1 MEQVSLAGG
10 PTLRQVMM
18 EKQIIKE
25 AYQKFTVK
33 YSKVED
39 VSGENIS
46 KGTGETKNLSSTG
59 NKIEVGK
66 VDLDELRKK
75 WNVPETITIA
85 VGRTDIKGLEDL
97 TFKGGSPEVRK
108 EGGLP

>member
-10 PTLRQVMM
+10 KTLRQVMM
-18 EKQIIKE
+18 EKQTIKE

-33 YSKVED
+33 DSKVEG
-39 VSGENIS
+39 VSGESIP

-75 WNVPETITIA
+75 WNVPETNTIA
-85 VGRTDIKGLEDL
+85 VGRTDIK
-97 TFKGGSPEVRK
+97 
-108 EGGLP
+108 